1 MKELIKLI
9 EEDEE
14 LFSLVVVIGGFGLIG
29 AIGLI
34 LWLVEVL

>member
-14 LFSLVVVIGGFGLIG
+14 LFSLIVFIGGFGLIG
-29 AIGLI
+29 ALGLI
-34 LWLVEVL
+34 LWLVSLI

>member
-14 LFSLVVVIGGFGLIG
+14 LFSLIVFIGGFGLIG
-29 AIGLI
+29 VIGLI
-34 LWLVEVL
+34 LWLVSLI